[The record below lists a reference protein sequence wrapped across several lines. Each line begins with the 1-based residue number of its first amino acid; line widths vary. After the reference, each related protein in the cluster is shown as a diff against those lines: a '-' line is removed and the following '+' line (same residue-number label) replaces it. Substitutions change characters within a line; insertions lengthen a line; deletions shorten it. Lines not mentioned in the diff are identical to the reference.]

1 MFTTQTCGAST
12 WRIRRKAMT
21 KPQLLLLLLVFWTVT
36 SAGDV
41 TSSKSSTSLV
51 GDNDFRIVSYSGMLN
66 PVLEYA

>member
-1 MFTTQTCGAST
+1 
-12 WRIRRKAMT
+12 MT
-21 KPQLLLLLLVFWTVT
+21 KPQLLLLLLVIWTVT